1 MKKIRPISI
10 EIRNFLGI
18 EDCKVDFKEG
28 VFLILGQNGAGK
40 SSLLEAIVFAL
51 YGTGVRY
58 GRKSPADYLH
68 SGRSDCQVR
77 FCFLRNGKKYEV
89 LRRVKSSGGTE
100 ALLIENDSVVATQRS
115 NVDKELQRIFDTSY
129 DSFIAT
135 FFLPQ
140 GRATYLLTAKR
151 SEINDIVFDILFP
164 KKVLRVVQEKVNE
177 LVKNL
182 HAESEKRQARLSD
195 LRDRSD
201 KLSQQVSAE
210 KIAFL
215 NNRLSQLYKEI
226 ESKQE
231 AVKVVE
237 QERQLWEQIKQI
249 ENTLTTLKAER
260 LKLIEAA
267 EEEKKISLARSLNGE
282 FQILA
287 NLREKVDYLQKEKK
301 KSTQQMELYRS
312 GLLQAQGELKKLR
325 EKQNELERQLSILY
339 TDRERFHKIELQS
352 EPLINEL
359 SQLETAVVF
368 LEREKNELHDSLS
381 QFDRQLT
388 EKQQI
393 LQKQGAEIRK
403 LEDEF
408 DSVKEKSLLWMAH
421 EIAQNLQDGDR
432 CPVCGSTFR
441 KIYID
446 KVEGDARRYQ
456 QLKESMEK
464 VQKQIQQ
471 AELET
476 KSLLEQ
482 KEKTLARANQT
493 EKDLLA
499 KTQKIESIKEQL
511 TKLGFE
517 SSLRNKIQD
526 VSMKIEKT
534 LQQRTEIQSK
544 VSKLEELTEQS
555 SKRIEE
561 LSKEEH
567 QISSELEQISKNLI
581 EAEKEFHEKLKQI
594 GFTPVE
600 FEIYRAKQPP
610 QEGAVQI
617 LQKIELEI
625 ERNVE
630 KLSQLR
636 EAVKMDFEMCEK
648 EYKKLSIELEQLKKE
663 REENLKQKAVLEHVL
678 QELKVIEEQ
687 KLILEKEYKSID
699 AEYRIAQAVKETLSA
714 REFQSFVTNI
724 VLDEIRVRAN
734 DILDTITDGRFKIRV
749 NENGFV
755 ITDGGIERDAS
766 GLSGGEKTIVSLALA
781 ISIAETTAGQMEAF
795 FIDEGFSSLDE
806 ENKLRIA
813 NALKQMEKLNKVIG
827 FVTHDQQFADYFER
841 KLIVEKGGVVRWQ

>member
-1 MKKIRPISI
+1 
-10 EIRNFLGI
+10 
-18 EDCKVDFKEG
+18 VDFKEG

-287 NLREKVDYLQKEKK
+287 HLREKVDYLQKEKK

-456 QLKESMEK
+456 QLKEIMEK

-555 SKRIEE
+555 LKRIEE
-561 LSKEEH
+561 LSKEEC
-567 QISSELEQISKNLI
+567 QITSELEQLSKNLL
-581 EAEKEFHEKLKQI
+581 EAEKEFHEKLKQM
-594 GFTPVE
+594 GFALGE

-610 QEGAVQI
+610 QESVIQI

-625 ERNVE
+625 QRNVE

-636 EAVKMDFEMCEK
+636 ETVKMDFEMCEK
-648 EYKKLSIELEQLKKE
+648 EYKKLSIEMEQLKKE
-663 REENLKQKAVLEHVL
+663 REETLKQKAVLEHLL
-678 QELKVIEEQ
+678 QELKSIEEQ
-687 KLILEKEYKSID
+687 KSVLEKEYKSID
-699 AEYRIAQAVKETLSA
+699 AEYRIAQAVRETLSA

-724 VLDEIRVRAN
+724 VLDEIRARTN
-734 DILDTITDGRFKIRV
+734 DILDTLTDGRFKIQV